1 MIEVRDL
8 TKRFGAA
15 TAVDRL
21 NFTAAK
27 GEVLGFLGPNGAGK
41 TTTMRILTGFFPPT
55 SGGASIAGYDVVD
68 QPLKARRAVGYLP
81 ENVPLYVDMRVEEYL
96 RFVAGAK
103 GLAGAEGRTE
113 TARVMDAVGIAERAG
128 QLIKQLSKGFRQ
140 RVGLAQALL
149 GDPPVLILDEPT
161 IGLDPRQIVE
171 IRSLIKG
178 FAGDKTVILS
188 SHILPE
194 VAATCSRVVIIN
206 QGRLVAE
213 GPPSMLVPES
223 GGGCLV
229 RLVGM
234 GPAQELT
241 AVVSRVEGVTGVRAE
256 EPPAGQEGVCVLQLD
271 TRGGL
276 PVRAEVAKAVVQA
289 GLQLLELAPVT
300 VSLEDVFVQL
310 TTEDKAHQAPE
321 SHDGNQG
328 GEAGKEQAA

>member
-1 MIEVRDL
+1 
-8 TKRFGAA
+8 
-15 TAVDRL
+15 
-21 NFTAAK
+21 
-27 GEVLGFLGPNGAGK
+27 
-41 TTTMRILTGFFPPT
+41 MRILTGFFPPT
-55 SGGASIAGYDVVD
+55 SGGASIAGFDVVD
-68 QPLKARRAVGYLP
+68 QPLQARRAVGYLP

-103 GLAGAEGRTE
+103 GLAGGEGRTE
-113 TARVMDAVGIAERAG
+113 AQRVMDATGIAERAG
-128 QLIKQLSKGFRQ
+128 QLIKQLSKGYRQ

-178 FAGDKTVILS
+178 FAGQKTVILS

-213 GPPSMLVPES
+213 GPPAMLVPQA
-223 GGGCLV
+223 GGSCLV

-256 EPPAGQEGVCVLQLD
+256 EPPAGQDGVCVLQLD
-271 TRGGL
+271 TKGG
-276 PVRAEVAKAVVQA
+276 PGVRAEVAKAVVQS

-310 TTEDKAHQAPE
+310 TTEEKDHEAHDP
-321 SHDGNQG
+321 HDAGDGGQG
-328 GEAGKEQAA
+328 GKEQAA